1 MCVLIYSV
9 RTFAVQSN
17 PNAPAMPGIHTS
29 SLSLPEDAT
38 TALPALSQTQIPLY
52 LNLRAM
58 ERTPNAP
65 HALIDT
71 AYRLAELPVLLSI
84 AVPQHLGFLPDAL
97 VLQVLNADAPCGAV
111 DVVCDDD
118 WVLARARADGEFDG
132 WVARG
137 EGGQGRLDE
146 GVHAPARS
154 PPVAVVEVEALAL
167 EDEGADAVLR
177 VSVLGGEGL
186 SCRGETVGLL
196 TWAFATVRVAARGM
210 LAVDGW

>member
-9 RTFAVQSN
+9 RTFAVQFN
-17 PNAPAMPGIHTS
+17 PNAPTMPGIHTS
-29 SLSLPEDAT
+29 SLLPEDAT
-38 TALPALSQTQIPLY
+38 TALPALLQPRVPLY

-65 HALIDT
+65 HTLIDT
-71 AYRLAELPVLLSI
+71 ANRLAQLPVLLPI
-84 AVPQHLGFLPDAL
+84 AVPQHLGFLPHAL
-97 VLQVLNADAPCGAV
+97 VLQILDADAPCGAV

-118 WVLARARADGEFDG
+118 RVLARARADGEFDG
-132 WVARG
+132 GVARG

-146 GVHAPARS
+146 GVHAPTGS

-177 VSVLGGEGL
+177 VLVSGGKGL
-186 SCRGETVGLL
+186 SCRGETVGLR